1 MMINRIIDY
10 LDELF
15 PNPRCELEYTKDYE
29 LLMAIVMSAQTTD
42 KRVNEVNR
50 VLFNRYKSIYDI
62 ANAIGIPQDDLLNGK
77 QLQMKVLTSLS
88 AQIQKS
94 NLSK

>member
-42 KRVNEVNR
+42 KRVNEVNK

-62 ANAIGIPQDDLLNGK
+62 ANADIKDIEKIIKPIGTYKRRVYLLRK
-77 QLQMKVLTSLS
+77 LL
-88 AQIQKS
+88 ID
-94 NLSK
+94 